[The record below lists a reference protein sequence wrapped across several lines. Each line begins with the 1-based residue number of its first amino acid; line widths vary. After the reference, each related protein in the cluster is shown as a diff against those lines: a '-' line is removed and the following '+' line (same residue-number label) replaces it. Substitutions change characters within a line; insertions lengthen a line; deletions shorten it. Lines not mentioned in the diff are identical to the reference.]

1 MKYDIEGKI
10 MIAKPNER
18 SVFFNA
24 KFESGNLRQV
34 FKADLRKS
42 KDRPGTPP
50 ETQLP
55 RDVDPAVLSEY
66 NLYLQDDTNSDN
78 SLT

>member
-1 MKYDIEGKI
+1 
-10 MIAKPNER
+10 MIAKPHDR

-34 FKADLRKS
+34 FKADPGRKS

-55 RDVDPAVLSEY
+55 REVDPTVLSEY
-66 NLYLQDDTNSDN
+66 NLYL
-78 SLT
+78 